1 MALAMALAVCML
13 ASCTGKEG
21 RLYRFTDTYY
31 DAFDTAIS
39 IIVYCGSEKE
49 FDDLSERVHSE
60 FVRYHRLF
68 DIYSEYDGMNNA
80 CTVNKRAGD
89 GTMVEVPEELL
100 DLLEFSAEACRL
112 SEGRVNIAMG
122 AVLSLWHE
130 AREYSTDHP
139 DGAYVP
145 SEEDLKAAA
154 QHCSIEGIII
164 DRNTSSVRLSD
175 PLMSI
180 DLGAV
185 AKGWTVEKIAQD
197 LLADGTISGLRGMA
211 ISAGGNV
218 RVLGPKDGNGTWTI
232 AVQDPRDGASASDY
246 MDTLQLGDLSLVTS
260 GVNQR
265 YFEAEGKRWH
275 HIIDPDT
282 LRPRE
287 GFLSVTVLT
296 EDSGLAD
303 ALSTA
308 LFNMSM
314 EDGKALLEALKA
326 GTKSISGISVKTA
339 EAVWILPDGSMQY
352 TSGYA
357 SYRKK

>member
-1 MALAMALAVCML
+1 
-13 ASCTGKEG
+13 
-21 RLYRFTDTYY
+21 
-31 DAFDTAIS
+31 
-39 IIVYCGSEKE
+39 
-49 FDDLSERVHSE
+49 
-60 FVRYHRLF
+60 
-68 DIYSEYDGMNNA
+68 MNNA
-80 CTVNKRAGD
+80 FTVNLRAGD

-130 AREYSTDHP
+130 ARTLSVDDP
-139 DGAYVP
+139 GKAYVP
-145 SEEDLKAAA
+145 SEEDLEAAA
-154 QHCSIEGIII
+154 QHCSIDGIII

-185 AKGWTVEKIAQD
+185 AKGWTVEKIAKS
-197 LLADGTISGLRGMA
+197 LIEDGTISDLRGMA

-232 AVQDPRDGASASDY
+232 AVQDPREGASASDY
-246 MDTLQLGDLSLVTS
+246 MDTLQLEDLSLVTS

-265 YFEAEGKRWH
+265 YFEAGGKRWH

-282 LRPRE
+282 LYPRE